1 MHRLH
6 FRNHFGSSCFG
17 VFVVIVSSAG
27 RFLPSTLCHGL
38 ERVCCLRHC
47 VTGIRFRNKNMSA
60 HCVNCIRQW
69 PQRNPGCPLCRVC
82 PFCLPLW
89 LNAGWRCHQCS
100 NTRRV
105 TSAHFGCTLLEHV
118 PFATLVQI
126 ATFCGLDDTWGRLH
140 WINRIFRTV
149 MTQRNR
155 LYAIQNFPSLVDDER
170 IWGRPT
176 TFWPYPEWMSWEI
189 RILVYMENPRVANPA
204 TWMEWERYWA
214 RSLDDVLHLLN
225 AFEPTGGL
233 YTRLVINL
241 EQWQWTYQFDWERVD
256 HL

>member
-1 MHRLH
+1 MVQQQPQSPHLVSRAREGLSLSTSCHRQ
-6 FRNHFGSSCFG
+6 S
-17 VFVVIVSSAG
+17 I
-27 RFLPSTLCHGL
+27 
-38 ERVCCLRHC
+38 
-47 VTGIRFRNKNMSA
+47 MSA
-60 HCVNCIRQW
+60 HCVNCIRRW

-105 TSAHFGCTLLEHV
+105 TSAHFGCPPLERV

-126 ATFCGLDDTWGRLH
+126 ATYCGLDDTWGRLH

-149 MTQRNR
+149 MRQRNR
-155 LYAIQNFPSLVDDER
+155 LHTIQNFPSLVDDER

-176 TFWPYPEWMSWEI
+176 RFWPYPEWMSWEI
-189 RILVYMENPRVANPA
+189 RILVYIENPRLATPA
-204 TWMEWERYWA
+204 TWMEWERHWA
-214 RSLDDVLHLLN
+214 QSLDDVFHLLN

-241 EQWQWTYQFDWERVD
+241 EQWQWTYQFGWERVEY
-256 HL
+256 L